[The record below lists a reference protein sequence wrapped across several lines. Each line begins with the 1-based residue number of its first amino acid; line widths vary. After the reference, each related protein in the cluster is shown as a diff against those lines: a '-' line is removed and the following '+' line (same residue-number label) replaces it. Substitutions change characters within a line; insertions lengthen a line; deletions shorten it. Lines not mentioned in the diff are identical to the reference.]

1 MSTAERTAD
10 ELVDLAKSDRS
21 VSDGLVRFEQIF
33 DAYMIETPG
42 DFVAKRKALLDA
54 FQERRP
60 RANWPP
66 SSSTSSRR
74 PDPRGALSEGRR
86 DGEAPCAAIGRSL

>member
-1 MSTAERTAD
+1 MTIAERYAD

-21 VSDGLVRFEQIF
+21 VSDGLVRFQQIF

-54 FQERRP
+54 FQGRRP
-60 RANWPP
+60 EGELA
-66 SSSTSSRR
+66 
-74 PDPRGALSEGRR
+74 ALIVDKLG
-86 DGEAPCAAIGRSL
+86 GMP

>member
-1 MSTAERTAD
+1 MTIAERYAD

-21 VSDGLVRFEQIF
+21 VSDGLVQFQQIF

-54 FQERRP
+54 FQ
-60 RANWPP
+60 
-66 SSSTSSRR
+66 
-74 PDPRGALSEGRR
+74 GRR
-86 DGEAPCAAIGRSL
+86 AEGELAALIVDKLGGMP